1 MNPFKVSF
9 WISLVVLTFSIF
21 LHPGTDGGYVDRLI
35 ANLVF
40 YVIMYVVSMVV
51 IYPFCRR

>member
-1 MNPFKVSF
+1 MNPFKVAF
-9 WISLVVLTFSIF
+9 WISLVVMTLLIFS
-21 LHPGTDGGYVDRLI
+21 HPGTNGGYADRLI

-40 YVIMYVVSMVV
+40 YVIMYAVSIVV

>member
-9 WISLVVLTFSIF
+9 WISLVVMTLLILS
-21 LHPGTDGGYVDRLI
+21 HPGTDGGYVDKLI

-40 YVIMYVVSMVV
+40 YVIMYVVSIVV